1 MCKPFEVVETSGK
14 TTEVAMSQSLVKPNA
29 DAEFLQESRG
39 KQAPTRVRYVVLAWA
54 CSLAIVTYL
63 CRVGFPSIMPQL
75 KPQIDLD
82 SRHVGWLMTAFMI
95 AYGIFEIPWG
105 HFGDRKGGRSSLVVV
120 VVGGSLMT
128 AALAL
133 VILIRN
139 APTLALAFLL
149 AARFLF
155 AMFQAGTFPL
165 LARVI
170 ADWFPLS
177 ERGTAQGA
185 VWMASRL
192 GGAIAPLAFIP
203 LMGIFGNW
211 WIPLLLMSSLGLLWS
226 VGFWS
231 WFRNKPSE
239 KSTVN
244 EAERALITA
253 GRRDVKAVHHIPW
266 KEIFGKSNT
275 LALCLMY
282 GTIGYSGNFVL
293 FFLENY
299 LEKHRHFDPKTAKL
313 LTSLPFFCGLFACVL
328 GGVIADKLGKRLK
341 SRRWGLRIVGGTGL
355 TIAAIGITATLGVTD
370 ARWLGF
376 FFCLAFIGNDLAM
389 GPSWSAASQI
399 GERSAGALGGAMN
412 MAGSAFA
419 ALTGIVTGEQLAAG
433 DTTTPFILFGI
444 SYLVGAL
451 CWLRIDAE
459 EPLFAEDGM

>member
-1 MCKPFEVVETSGK
+1 
-14 TTEVAMSQSLVKPNA
+14 MSQASTKPNV
-29 DAEFLQESRG
+29 ESEIVHDSQR
-39 KQAPTRVRYVVLAWA
+39 KPAPTRVRYVVLAWA

-75 KPQIDLD
+75 KPQIDLG
-82 SRHVGWLMTAFMI
+82 SRQVGWLMTAFMV

-105 HFGDRKGGRSSLVVV
+105 HYGDRKGGRSSLVAV

-133 VILIRN
+133 VIFIRDS
-139 APTLALAFLL
+139 PTMALAFLL

-192 GGAIAPLAFIP
+192 GGAIAPVAFIP

-211 WIPLLLMSSLGLLWS
+211 WIPLLLMSSLGVVWS

-231 WFRNKPSE
+231 WFRNKPAE
-239 KSTVN
+239 KPTVN
-244 EAERALITA
+244 EAERALIAA
-253 GRRDVKAVHHIPW
+253 GRREVKAVHHIPW
-266 KEIFGKSNT
+266 SGIFGRTNT

-282 GTIGYSGNFVL
+282 GTIGYSGNFVM
-293 FFLENY
+293 FFLESY

-313 LTSLPFFCGLFACVL
+313 LTGLPFFCGLFACVL
-328 GGVIADKLGKRLK
+328 GGYLADRLGERLK

-355 TIAAIGITATLGVTD
+355 TIAAVGITSTLAVSNVYWLGV
-370 ARWLGF
+370 
-376 FFCLAFIGNDLAM
+376 FFCLAMIGNDLAM
-389 GPSWSAASQI
+389 GPAWSAASQI

-412 MAGSAFA
+412 MVGSAFA

-444 SYLVGAL
+444 SYLIGAL

-459 EPLFAEDGM
+459 EPMFAEGA

>member
-1 MCKPFEVVETSGK
+1 MSRNSQDVNSHEANEVLMTQAPAKSNVD
-14 TTEVAMSQSLVKPNA
+14 M
-29 DAEFLQESRG
+29 EFQPDVPQKS
-39 KQAPTRVRYVVLAWA
+39 KPTRVRFLVLGWA

-75 KPQIDLD
+75 KPQIDLGP
-82 SRHVGWLMTAFMI
+82 RQVGWLMTAFMV

-105 HFGDRKGGRSSLVVV
+105 HFGDRKGGRSSLVAVV
-120 VVGGSLMT
+120 IGGSITT
-128 AALAL
+128 AALAF
-133 VILIRN
+133 VIFIRN
-139 APTLALAFLL
+139 APTAALAFLL

-170 ADWFPLS
+170 ADWFPFS

-203 LMGIFGNW
+203 LMRVFGNW
-211 WIPLLLMSSLGLLWS
+211 WLPLLLMSSLGILWS
-226 VGFWS
+226 LGFWT
-231 WFRNKPSE
+231 WFRNKPGE

-244 EAERALITA
+244 DAERTLIA
-253 GRRDVKAVHHIPW
+253 DGRREVKAVHHIPW
-266 KEIFGKSNT
+266 ARIFGRTNT
-275 LALCLMY
+275 LSLCLMY

-293 FFLENY
+293 FFLANY
-299 LEKHRHFDPKTAKL
+299 LEKQRHFDAQTAKL

-328 GGVIADKLGKRLK
+328 GGVIADWLGKRLN

-355 TIAAIGITATLGVTD
+355 TIAAIGITSTIGVTD
-370 ARWLGF
+370 VRWLGF
-376 FFCLAFIGNDLAM
+376 CFCLAFIGNDLAM
-389 GPSWSAASQI
+389 GPSWAAASQI

-412 MAGSAFA
+412 MVGSAFA
-419 ALTGIVTGEQLAAG
+419 ALTGIVTGEQFAAG
-433 DTTTPFILFGI
+433 DITTPFILFGV
-444 SYLVGAL
+444 SYLIGAL

-459 EPLFAEDGM
+459 EPLLADPA